1 MLIFFGTSEDE
12 VGGAMVLD
20 KGRDKPRDQ
29 MLASPL
35 HIGCRL
41 IDAVSLVKHKPR
53 MMDQF
58 ASDL

>member
-1 MLIFFGTSEDE
+1 MYSITEQTQKRMLIFFGTSEDE

-20 KGRDKPRDQ
+20 KGRGKPRDQ

-41 IDAVSLVKHKPR
+41 IDA
-53 MMDQF
+53 
-58 ASDL
+58 A

>member
-29 MLASPL
+29 MLAFPV
-35 HIGCRL
+35 HIEYKV
-41 IDAVSLVKHKPR
+41 IDAV
-53 MMDQF
+53 
-58 ASDL
+58 

>member
-1 MLIFFGTSEDE
+1 MYSTTEQTQKRMLIFFGTSEDE

-41 IDAVSLVKHKPR
+41 IDAV
-53 MMDQF
+53 
-58 ASDL
+58 